1 MYKLKVPVEK
11 LTFKQWQEI
20 FETLKCEG
28 DFNYAILKNDEKELE
43 DWYGCNILHLI
54 HLITTSPNYN
64 IDDEY
69 VLEDVFTN
77 SLISGDEKSILEVL
91 SPHFKDAITCYI
103 DHLERGIFYLPR
115 MLENVFEEDDGE
127 Y

>member
-20 FETLKCEG
+20 FETLRCEG

-54 HLITTSPNYN
+54 RLITASPNYSIN
-64 IDDEY
+64 DEY
-69 VLEDVFTN
+69 VLEDGFTN

-91 SPHFKDAITCYI
+91 SPHFKDAIARYI
-103 DHLERGIFYLPR
+103 AYLDIGVFYLPHV
-115 MLENVFEEDDGE
+115 LESVFEEDE
-127 Y
+127 RE

>member
-1 MYKLKVPVEK
+1 MYRLKISVEK
-11 LTFKQWQEI
+11 LTFNQWQEI
-20 FETLKCEG
+20 FETLRSEG

-54 HLITTSPNYN
+54 RLITTSPNYN

-69 VLEDVFTN
+69 VLEDGFTN

-91 SPHFKDAITCYI
+91 SSHFKDAISCYK
-103 DHLERGIFYLPR
+103 DHLENCDFGLPNRLDGIFEIDER
-115 MLENVFEEDDGE
+115 E

>member
-1 MYKLKVPVEK
+1 MYRLKVPVEK
-11 LTFKQWQEI
+11 LTFKQWGEI
-20 FETLKCEG
+20 FETLRSEG
-28 DFNYAILKNDEKELE
+28 DFDYAILKNDEKELE

-91 SPHFKDAITCYI
+91 SPHFKDAIACYI
-103 DHLERGIFYLPR
+103 DHLDKDDFDVPR
-115 MLENVFEEDDGE
+115 MLENVFGEDERE

>member
-1 MYKLKVPVEK
+1 MYRLKISVEK
-11 LTFKQWQEI
+11 ITFEQWKEI
-20 FETLKCEG
+20 FETLRSEG

-69 VLEDVFTN
+69 MLEDGLTN
-77 SLISGDEKSILEVL
+77 SLISGDEESILEVL
-91 SPHFKDAITCYI
+91 SPHFKDAIAHYI
-103 DHLERGIFYLPR
+103 DYLDIGVFYLPR
-115 MLENVFEEDDGE
+115 MLENVFGEDE
-127 Y
+127 RE